1 MERASITW
9 APDFAAVTL
18 KPHPRFL
25 SKTHLSNVG
34 TPALGVVS
42 IPALPCSGDSPSALC
57 PVRTLRQY
65 LEVTDTFRS
74 STQKALFMSYVRSFD
89 RDISPQT
96 VSNYLKQTIIAAYK
110 DVESLTDD
118 AIMHDLNIKAH
129 QVRHVA
135 HSLGQLGQ
143 LSLSDIIRTGGW
155 STPNTFIKHYLQPL
169 SNEAVDKLHSV
180 GSFVAI
186 ESVFHPKHTVNF

>member
-1 MERASITW
+1 
-9 APDFAAVTL
+9 
-18 KPHPRFL
+18 
-25 SKTHLSNVG
+25 
-34 TPALGVVS
+34 
-42 IPALPCSGDSPSALC
+42 
-57 PVRTLRQY
+57 
-65 LEVTDTFRS
+65 
-74 STQKALFMSYVRSFD
+74 MSYVRSFD